1 MNKPKVS
8 IIVPIYGV
16 ERYIERCAVSLF
28 EQTYSNIEYMFVND
42 ATQDKSIEILQN
54 VIARYPT
61 RQKNVQILTHQ
72 QNKGLSAARNT
83 GLDSCS
89 GDFVWH
95 VDSDDYIA
103 IDAVK
108 QLVETIEQHNADIVI
123 FDVNVVT
130 VNRIYIERVGYANKM
145 DYIRRL
151 LQHIE
156 KCAHWNKF
164 YNADFVR
171 QTGIRSDERIR
182 LAEDYAVTPRLV
194 HQAKKI
200 AVLHEP
206 LYFYE
211 TTNQASYVHN
221 LTRAS
226 IESQYLA
233 DKILIEYFTSVPD
246 ADKYADVVSALP
258 QRSMVSL
265 IKNADRSSWPDILD
279 VYSSYL
285 SQSASQG
292 MTLVNRT
299 IFKLAT
305 GKHYH
310 FLQGFLNFYHLV
322 MRVRS

>member
-1 MNKPKVS
+1 MPQVS

-28 EQTYSNIEYMFVND
+28 EQTYKDIEYIFVND
-42 ATQDKSIEILQN
+42 STPDKSIEILEE
-54 VIARYPT
+54 VIARYPQ
-61 RQKNVQILTHQ
+61 RQKNIKIIHHS
-72 QNKGLSAARNT
+72 QNKGISATRNT
-83 GLDSCS
+83 GLQAVT
-89 GDFVWH
+89 GDYMLY
-95 VDSDDYIA
+95 VDSDDYVA
-103 IDAVK
+103 LNAVEK
-108 QLVETIEQHNADIVI
+108 LVRSTLKNDVDILL
-123 FDVNVVT
+123 FDTNIVSAKGISCKSVSYGTKVQ
-130 VNRIYIERVGYANKM
+130 YIKN
-145 DYIRRL
+145 L
-151 LQHIE
+151 LQHTA

-164 YNADFVR
+164 YRVAFYKSTNVLA
-171 QTGIRSDERIR
+171 DERIR
-182 LAEDYAVTPRLV
+182 LADDYAVTPRLV

-265 IKNADRSSWPDILD
+265 IKNADRSFWPDILD

-310 FLQGFLNFYHLV
+310 SLQGFLNFYHLV
-322 MRVRS
+322 MRVRP

>member
-1 MNKPKVS
+1 MPQVS

-28 EQTYSNIEYMFVND
+28 EQTYKDIEYIFVND
-42 ATQDKSIEILQN
+42 ATPDKSIEILEG
-54 VIARYPT
+54 VIARYPQ
-61 RQKNVQILTHQ
+61 RQNSIKIIHHPH
-72 QNKGLSAARNT
+72 NKGLSAARNT
-83 GLDSCS
+83 GIDASIGNYIL
-89 GDFVWH
+89 H
-95 VDSDDYIA
+95 VDSDDYLASYA
-103 IDAVK
+103 IEHLLFK
-108 QLVETIEQHNADIVI
+108 TVETQADILLFDTNVI
-123 FDVNVVT
+123 THNVVK
-130 VNRIYIERVGYANKM
+130 IERVLYHNKEK
-145 DYIRRL
+145 YLRCLI
-151 LQHIE
+151 QHTA

-233 DKILIEYFTSVPD
+233 DKILIEYFTSVQD
-246 ADKYADVVSALP
+246 ADKYADVVSVLP

-265 IKNADRSSWPDILD
+265 IKNTDRSSWPDILD
-279 VYSSYL
+279 VYRGCLSYTVNK
-285 SQSASQG
+285 G
-292 MTLVNRT
+292 MTPVNRI
-299 IFKLAT
+299 IFSLARSRRF
-305 GKHYH
+305 YI
-310 FLQGFLNFYHLV
+310 LQGFMRFYHIIIG
-322 MRVRS
+322 